1 MANRVLIVGWDGA
14 DWEILDPLLAAGELP
29 NLAALIERGRKGVS
43 RSCLPSHSWA
53 AWPTFLTGRDPAGHG
68 VFDILE
74 YRPGAT
80 RRLPVSSRSILA
92 PTWPSQLT
100 DAGRTSLIVNVPL
113 TYPAPEIK
121 GVAIAGG
128 VIPQGAPFS
137 HPPEAGPDLGWP
149 INGGSW
155 TTFRGKPLELV
166 ADVEDVTRRR
176 AEAMRRLMDEQPW
189 DAACMVF
196 VSPDRIQHC
205 LLEYVHPGHPDHA
218 TASQTPVAERVIDVY
233 RLLDRELGTLLERT
247 DADDLVL
254 LMSDHGHQPVTRALN
269 MNRVLESM
277 GALRMGRGSALV
289 SLLAW
294 GRIRS
299 LARVAYD
306 RLGLHGKVKV
316 PTTPIDWAHTTA
328 YTSVTSTG
336 EGVSIALAGREPQG
350 TVPAEDYE
358 RVRTEVADALLG
370 FVDPATGRHPIARVV
385 RKEDVLHG
393 RVSGPRARP
402 AAGAGP
408 ALQPHARAPDRRAG
422 RLAVGR
428 PPAGGRLRRRRSRHR
443 RRPRRGDLPGRLR
456 RLDHRRAGRRGRGRR
471 RRARAA
477 GGGRVL
483 GRRGARGRGATPRSR
498 LSRLTGRPAL
508 SGGCPATTPAAATPG
523 SPRRR
528 AQRPPGTARTTR
540 SRSRHPWHTILSRCG
555 TGEIA
560 GP

>member
-29 NLAALIERGRKGVS
+29 NLASLIGRGRKGVS

-92 PTWPSQLT
+92 QTWPQQLS
-100 DAGRTSLIVNVPL
+100 DAGRISLVVNVPL
-113 TYPAPEIK
+113 TYPAPEIQ

-128 VIPQGAPFS
+128 VIPQGSTYS
-137 HPPEAGPDLGWP
+137 HPPDAGPSLSWP

-155 TTFRGKPLELV
+155 TTFRHRPLDLI
-166 ADVEDVTRRR
+166 ANVEDITRRR
-176 AEAMRRLMDEQPW
+176 AQAMRTLLDEQPW

-205 LLEYVHPGHPDHA
+205 LLEYVHAGHPDHA

-247 DADDLVL
+247 DAGDLVI

-269 MNRVLESM
+269 MNRVLEHL
-277 GALRMGRGSALV
+277 GVLRMGRGSGLV

-299 LARVAYD
+299 IARVIYD
-306 RLGLHGKVKV
+306 RLGLHGKVAV
-316 PTTPIDWAHTTA
+316 PTTPIDWAHTRA

-336 EGVSIALAGREPQG
+336 EGVSIALAGREPEG
-350 TVPAEDYE
+350 TVSPDDYE
-358 RVRTEVADALLG
+358 RVRDQLAAALLG
-370 FVDPATGRHPIARVV
+370 FVDPATGRHPIARVLK
-385 RKEDVLHG
+385 KEDVLEG
-393 RVSGPRARP
+393 RY
-402 AAGAGP
+402 
-408 ALQPHARAPDRRAG
+408 LDRAPDLLLEAAPLYSLTHARQMVEAADWLSGDHRPEGVYVAAG
-422 RLAVGR
+422 PDIAAGDGAEISLADF
-428 PPAGGRLRRRRSRHR
+428 AGWITSELGVDAAEAPEDGQREAAAVFSDDEEREVEERLR
-443 RRPRRGDLPGRLR
+443 G
-456 RLDHRRAGRRGRGRR
+456 
-471 RRARAA
+471 
-477 GGGRVL
+477 L
-483 GRRGARGRGATPRSR
+483 GY
-498 LSRLTGRPAL
+498 L
-508 SGGCPATTPAAATPG
+508 
-523 SPRRR
+523 
-528 AQRPPGTARTTR
+528 
-540 SRSRHPWHTILSRCG
+540 
-555 TGEIA
+555 E
-560 GP
+560 